1 MKDKY
6 KNIAPVYDRV
16 TASFLQKPRQA
27 IGQVL
32 AKFKIGRVLDLG
44 CGTGILL
51 SFLARQGIDSVGLDF
66 SAAMLQKAA
75 LQNAVLHRATKQAS
89 RFNLVQGSG
98 EKLPFSPASFDA
110 VVCALI
116 LHESEIAPE
125 ILLEESFKTAPL
137 VVVLDWRMP
146 ERNLDYLLTFW
157 VHGIE
162 RLAGKKHYA
171 NFLSFMKSGGL
182 NGLAER
188 AGSKVIYEESLKCEA
203 LTLAVLEKVD

>member
-16 TASFLQKPRQA
+16 TARFLQKPRQA

-32 AKFKIGRVLDLG
+32 LKFKISRVLDLG

-51 SFLARQGIDSVGLDF
+51 AILGRQGLDVVGLDF
-66 SAAMLQKAA
+66 SPAMLGKATELDKHFA
-75 LQNAVLHRATKQAS
+75 
-89 RFNLVQGSG
+89 LVQGSG
-98 EKLPFSPASFDA
+98 EKLPFLPDSFDA

-171 NFLSFMKSGGL
+171 SFLSFMKSGGL
-182 NGLAER
+182 NGVAER
-188 AGSKVIYEESLKCEA
+188 VGCRIVYEESLKCGA
-203 LTLAVLEKVD
+203 LTLAVLEKVE